1 MAMSLEDLLAEEGFK
16 RRKDKMKG
24 RASFASERRSGPLY
38 MEQERRVSGSL
49 LAVRRTERTRSDI
62 PHTDSKAEFSTSG
75 SFSVRK
81 PRDNISRRGKMGGEP
96 DKAIVVNDVRRSHG
110 DLLDAKRFSI
120 ASSENLQASEIT
132 EVIQSDGVVE
142 EGMERIHSA
151 RLNDTVM
158 ENKKDKNNSF
168 KHTYPRAEHRS
179 YRDIDPRSVK
189 RPQSSEGRS
198 SKVVE
203 SGNKFDESRSMRQ
216 NKLEEAQAAPALDEA
231 AVKAII
237 SIISGHAKRFLDDE
251 DFRTSLHH
259 NTFASLNLIGAD
271 ESLSTESKVVENLEE
286 AIETIERTAEEESA
300 NLKELKRASLQ
311 LSVISGLNSSDLK
324 DGFTSGVPNLRF
336 SACAHLYLSVIYVL
350 QKKDKVAAK
359 HLLQVFC
366 DSPYQARR
374 MLLPD
379 LWEHLFLPH
388 LIHLKVWYDKE
399 THSVVDSPSFMN
411 LKLLDKVYN
420 ESLDSGTYRFAMYY
434 KDWMINGDKEP
445 SVPVIGVPSF
455 SVHLML
461 RGGLLGHTSSP
472 ASHVSPQPMVSKE
485 LYDEVFKHADKPGV
499 ESDFDEEEKFDSSA
513 AARSSNGPAPE
524 DKQLILCTHDSI
536 VQADK
541 QVDPVRESPSET
553 KREVMQKNELE
564 PPLQE
569 LQENYGYCIRKPV
582 RCSIP
587 KDFVCPLTGLLFR
600 NPVTLE
606 TGENFEQEA
615 IADWF
620 SAQGCFMCPVT
631 RKTLQ
636 YQAVPPTNLILKRII
651 DKWKTDYI
659 EHILALLPQV
669 TSGSSG
675 DIDGNDSMIIFILGQ
690 LLPVFSE
697 EERIIHARRVLS
709 LGGLR
714 FLLTRF
720 QSSSAEEKT
729 FILALLCC
737 CIDADA
743 DCRNWIAR
751 NINQSNLLELLHSEQ
766 LVSRKNAVLLL
777 AELVCFN
784 RRSRAKCFLERL
796 GDEELLNAMGHLNMY
811 RQTCPL
817 EQTPLVAILILHLD
831 LLSGRCTSNTY
842 RQKAVDALTTAMISS
857 LTDNEEVQNKCCRA
871 LLILGGFFSSSGK
884 LMTEDW
890 ILKLAGFLNG
900 PDSDAAEDCTTVTT
914 AFASEYEEEGAAREK
929 WLASLS
935 ASLLGD
941 GKKSFLDAVSKCLSL
956 GKSDLVRVCL
966 TTVAWLSFSLAS
978 LRDTKHQLSAFS
990 ALISPLKQC
999 LEYGVLVEQRAL
1011 AALSLLNFTTI
1022 PECRIL
1028 VMKIGDEIGPCLDE
1042 LAEVTWTATEL
1053 YTIIYGQRR

>member
-24 RASFASERRSGPLY
+24 RASFASERGSGPRY
-38 MEQERRVSGSL
+38 MEQERRVSGSSL

-62 PHTDSKAEFSTSG
+62 PRTDSHAEFSTSG

-81 PRDNISRRGKMGGEP
+81 PRDNLIRKGKTGSEP
-96 DKAIVVNDVRRSHG
+96 DKAI
-110 DLLDAKRFSI
+110 
-120 ASSENLQASEIT
+120 ASYENLRGSEIT
-132 EVIQSDGVVE
+132 EVVQ
-142 EGMERIHSA
+142 EGMERLHKDIHSTKVHGRVLHEGNHSA
-151 RLNDTVM
+151 PLDDIMM
-158 ENKKDKNNSF
+158 ENQKDRNNSF
-168 KHTYPRAEHRS
+168 KPTYPHA
-179 YRDIDPRSVK
+179 
-189 RPQSSEGRS
+189 EGRS

-203 SGNKFDESRSMRQ
+203 SGSKFDESRSMRQ
-216 NKLEEAQAAPALDEA
+216 NKVDEAQAAPALDEA

-237 SIISGHAKRFLDDE
+237 SIISGHVKQFLDDE
-251 DFRTSLHH
+251 DFRTSLRH

-271 ESLSTESKVVENLEE
+271 ESLSTESKVVGNLEE

-311 LSVISGLNSSDLK
+311 LSVITGLNSSDLK
-324 DGFTSGVPNLRF
+324 DGFTYGVPNLRF

-366 DSPYQARR
+366 DSPFQART

-388 LIHLKVWYDKE
+388 LLHLKAWYDKE
-399 THSVVDSPSFMN
+399 THSVVESPSLMN
-411 LKLLDKVYN
+411 LKLLDKAYN
-420 ESLDSGTYRFAMYY
+420 ESLDSGTCRFAMYY
-434 KDWMINGDKEP
+434 KDWMINGEKEP
-445 SVPVIGVPSF
+445 SVPVIGIPSF
-455 SVHLML
+455 SIHSML
-461 RGGLLGHTSSP
+461 RGGLLGHTSGP

-485 LYDEVFKHADKPGV
+485 LYDEVFKHADKAGV
-499 ESDFDEEEKFDSSA
+499 ESDFDEEEKFD
-513 AARSSNGPAPE
+513 RSSNGPAPE

-536 VQADK
+536 VRADK
-541 QVDPVRESPSET
+541 EVDPVRESSPENE
-553 KREVMQKNELE
+553 RVIMQIKE
-564 PPLQE
+564 PDPPIQE
-569 LQENYGYCIRKPV
+569 LQENDESCNEKHV

-606 TGENFEQEA
+606 TGETFEQEA
-615 IADWF
+615 IAGWF
-620 SAQGCFMCPVT
+620 STQGCFMCPVT

-659 EHILALLPQV
+659 KHILALLSQV
-669 TSGSSG
+669 TPGEG
-675 DIDGNDSMIIFILGQ
+675 GGVEVNDSTNKIISILGQ
-690 LLPVFSE
+690 LFPVFSE
-697 EERIIHARRVLS
+697 EQRIIHARRVLS

-714 FLLTRF
+714 LLLSRF

-729 FILALLCC
+729 FIVELLCC
-737 CIDADA
+737 CVDADA
-743 DCRNWIAR
+743 GCRNRIAR
-751 NINQSNLLELLHSEQ
+751 DINLSNLLEMLHSEQ
-766 LVSRKNAVLLL
+766 LASRKNAVSLL

-796 GDEELLNAMGHLNMY
+796 GDEELRNASGYLNMY
-811 RQTCPL
+811 LQTCPL
-817 EQTPLVAILILHLD
+817 EETPLVAVLLLHID
-831 LLSGRCTSNTY
+831 LLSGRCASNTY
-842 RQKAVDALTTAMISS
+842 RQKAVDALTTALISS
-857 LTDNEEVQNKCCRA
+857 LTDNEKVQNKCCRA

-890 ILKLAGFLNG
+890 ILKLAGLPNG
-900 PDSDAAEDCTTVTT
+900 PDSDVADDCATVTT
-914 AFASEYEEEGAAREK
+914 AFASEYEEEEAARER
-929 WLASLS
+929 WLMSLS

-941 GKKSFLDAVSKCLSL
+941 GKKSFVDAVSKCLRL
-956 GKSDLVRVCL
+956 GKPDLVRVCL

-978 LRDTKHQLSAFS
+978 LHDTRHQLYAFS
-990 ALISPLKQC
+990 ALISPLKQY

-1011 AALSLLNFTTI
+1011 AALSLLNFSTI

-1028 VMKIGDEIGPCLDE
+1028 LMKIGEEIGPSLDE